1 MEYLL
6 IVFVN
11 VITPMLILLGI
22 GVVLQIKFT
31 FNVKALGN
39 ILTYC
44 LIPAAVF
51 MNLYHTVINVE
62 VLLEVLLFVVL
73 FSTSLIVVGHVF
85 SKMLRLNRQ
94 QTAVMKNSIVLIN
107 SGNYGLPVSQLVFHA
122 NPLGVSIQIVL
133 IVYQNLLTY
142 SYGLYNLVSS
152 TRSGIEII
160 KEFLKMPII
169 HALWLGALLNLTSI
183 QLPNFVE
190 VPIGHLSDAFIA
202 IALITL
208 GAQLAQIRVKTLWNR
223 LIFLSAFGRLVLS
236 PTIAFILLILLKID
250 GITAQSL
257 WIASSFPT
265 SRNSSTLALEYDVES
280 ELAAQIVLFNTVASS
295 FTVGFVIY
303 LSSVLFG

>member
-11 VITPMLILLGI
+11 VITPMLILLAI
-22 GVVLQIKFT
+22 GVFLQIKFT

-51 MNLYHTVINVE
+51 MNLYHTVIDIDILLD
-62 VLLEVLLFVVL
+62 VLMFVVL
-73 FSTSLIVVGHVF
+73 FTSALIITGHIF
-85 SKMLRLNRQ
+85 SKFLRLNRQ

-152 TRSGIEII
+152 TQSGKDIV
-160 KEFLKMPII
+160 KQFLRMPII
-169 HALWLGALLNLTSI
+169 HALWLGAVLNLTNI
-183 QLPNFVE
+183 HLPQFIE
-190 VPIGHLSDAFIA
+190 LPISHLSDAFIA

-208 GAQLAQIRVKTLWNR
+208 GAQLAQIKVKTLWNR
-223 LIFLSAFGRLVLS
+223 LIYLSAIGRLIIS
-236 PTIAFILLILLKID
+236 PTVALLLILLLRID
-250 GITAQSL
+250 GVTAQSL

-295 FTVGFVIY
+295 FTVGVVIY
-303 LSSVLFG
+303 LSSLFFG

>member
-11 VITPMLILLGI
+11 VITPMLILLAI

-62 VLLEVLLFVVL
+62 VLLDVLIFVVL
-73 FSTSLIVVGHVF
+73 FSTSLIVIGHLF

-94 QTAVMKNSIVLIN
+94 QSAVMKNSIVLIN

-142 SYGLYNLVSS
+142 SYGLYNLVSA
-152 TRSGIEII
+152 TQSGAAILKQFI
-160 KEFLKMPII
+160 KMPII
-169 HALWLGALLNLTSI
+169 HALWLGALLNLANI
-183 QLPNFVE
+183 QLPHFIE
-190 VPIGHLSDAFIA
+190 LPIEHLSNAFIA

-208 GAQLAQIRVKTLWNR
+208 GAQLAQIKVKALWNR
-223 LIFLSAFGRLVLS
+223 LIFLSAFGRLILS
-236 PTIAFILLILLKID
+236 PTVALLFILLLKID
-250 GITAQSL
+250 GVTAQSL

-265 SRNSSTLALEYDVES
+265 SRNSSTLALEYDIEA
-280 ELAAQIVLFNTVASS
+280 ELAAQIVLFTTVISS
-295 FTVGFVIY
+295 FTVGLVIY
-303 LSSVLFG
+303 LSSIIFV

>member
-1 MEYLL
+1 MGYLL

-11 VITPMLILLGI
+11 VITPMLILLAI
-22 GVVLQIKFT
+22 GVVLQMKFT

-51 MNLYHTVINVE
+51 MNLYYTVINVE
-62 VLLEVLLFVVL
+62 VFLEVLMFVVL
-73 FSTSLIVVGHVF
+73 FSTTLMFIGHLF

-94 QTAVMKNSIVLIN
+94 QTAVLKNSIVLIN

-152 TRSGIEII
+152 TRSGPDIF
-160 KEFLKMPII
+160 KEFIKMPII
-169 HALWLGALLNLTSI
+169 HALWLGALLNLADI
-183 QLPNFVE
+183 RLPNFIE
-190 VPIGHLSDAFIA
+190 LPIGHLSDAFIA

-223 LIFLSAFGRLVLS
+223 LIFLSAFGRLFLS
-236 PTIAFILLILLKID
+236 PAIALVLIVVLKID
-250 GITAQSL
+250 GVTAQSL

-295 FTVGFVIY
+295 FTVGFIIY
-303 LSSVLFG
+303 LSSIVFV

>member
-1 MEYLL
+1 MEYLF
-6 IVFVN
+6 IVFIN
-11 VITPMLILLGI
+11 VITPMLILLAL
-22 GVVLQIKFT
+22 GVVLQIKFS

-51 MNLYHTVINVE
+51 MNLYHTVLDVDA
-62 VLLEVLLFVVL
+62 LLDVLLFVVL
-73 FSTSLIVVGHVF
+73 FTSLLMFAGYSF
-85 SKMLRLNRQ
+85 SKMLRLDRQ
-94 QTAVMKNSIVLIN
+94 QTAVLKNSIVLIN
-107 SGNYGLPVSQLVFHA
+107 SGNYGLPVSQLVFHN

-152 TRSGIEII
+152 TQSGREII
-160 KEFLKMPII
+160 RQFLRMPII
-169 HALWLGALLNLTSI
+169 HALWLGALLNI
-183 QLPNFVE
+183 MKIDIPNFLELPVS
-190 VPIGHLSDAFIA
+190 HLADAFIA
-202 IALITL
+202 VALITL

-223 LIFLSAFGRLVLS
+223 LILVSAFGRLLLS
-236 PTIAFILLILLKID
+236 PAVALALILLLKID
-250 GITAQSL
+250 GVTAQSL

-295 FTVGFVIY
+295 FTVGLIIY
-303 LSSVLFG
+303 LSSILFV

>member
-1 MEYLL
+1 MEYLF
-6 IVFVN
+6 IVFIN
-11 VITPMLILLGI
+11 VITPMLILLAL
-22 GVVLQIKFT
+22 GVVLQIKFS

-51 MNLYHTVINVE
+51 MNLYHTVLDVD
-62 VLLEVLLFVVL
+62 VLLDVLLFVVL
-73 FSTSLIVVGHVF
+73 FTSLLMFAGYSF
-85 SKMLRLNRQ
+85 SKLLRLDRQ
-94 QTAVMKNSIVLIN
+94 QTAVLKNSIVLIN
-107 SGNYGLPVSQLVFHA
+107 SGNYGLPVSQLVFHH

-152 TRSGIEII
+152 TQSGREILRQ
-160 KEFLKMPII
+160 FLRMPII
-169 HALWLGALLNLTSI
+169 HALWLGALLNI
-183 QLPNFVE
+183 MKIDIPNFLELPVS
-190 VPIGHLSDAFIA
+190 HLADAFIA
-202 IALITL
+202 VALITL

-223 LIFLSAFGRLVLS
+223 LILVSAFGRLLLS
-236 PTIAFILLILLKID
+236 PAVALALILLLKID
-250 GITAQSL
+250 GVTAQSL

-295 FTVGFVIY
+295 FTVGFIIY
-303 LSSVLFG
+303 LSSILFV

>member
-11 VITPMLILLGI
+11 VITPMLILLAI

-51 MNLYHTVINVE
+51 MNLYHTVINVK
-62 VLLEVLLFVVL
+62 VLLDVLFFVVL
-73 FSTSLIVVGHVF
+73 FSTSLIVIGHLF

-94 QTAVMKNSIVLIN
+94 QSAVMKNSIVLIN

-142 SYGLYNLVSS
+142 SYGLYNLVSE
-152 TRSGIEII
+152 TQSGAAILKQFI
-160 KEFLKMPII
+160 KMPII
-169 HALWLGALLNLTSI
+169 HALWLGAFLNLANI
-183 QLPNFVE
+183 QLPHFVE
-190 VPIGHLSDAFIA
+190 LPIEHLSNAFIA

-208 GAQLAQIRVKTLWNR
+208 GAQLAQIKVKALWNR
-223 LIFLSAFGRLVLS
+223 LIFLSAFGRLILS
-236 PTIAFILLILLKID
+236 PTVALLFILLLKID
-250 GITAQSL
+250 GVTAQSL

-265 SRNSSTLALEYDVES
+265 SRNSSTLALEYDIEA
-280 ELAAQIVLFNTVASS
+280 ELAAQIVLFTTVISS
-295 FTVGFVIY
+295 FTVGLVIY
-303 LSSVLFG
+303 LSSIIFI

>member
-11 VITPMLILLGI
+11 VITPMLILLAI

-62 VLLEVLLFVVL
+62 VLLDVLFFVVL
-73 FSTSLIVVGHVF
+73 FSTSLIVMGHLF

-94 QTAVMKNSIVLIN
+94 QSAVMKNSIVLIN

-122 NPLGVSIQIVL
+122 NPLGVSIQIIL

-142 SYGLYNLVSS
+142 SYGLYNLVSA
-152 TRSGIEII
+152 TQSGATVF
-160 KEFLKMPII
+160 KQFVKMPII
-169 HALWLGALLNLTSI
+169 HALWLGAFFNLANI
-183 QLPNFVE
+183 PLPPFIE
-190 VPIGHLSDAFIA
+190 LPIGHLADAFIA

-208 GAQLAQIRVKTLWNR
+208 GAQLAQIKVKTLWNR
-223 LIFLSAFGRLVLS
+223 LIFLSSFGRLILS
-236 PTIAFILLILLKID
+236 PLFAFALIVLLKID
-250 GITAQSL
+250 GVTAQSL

-265 SRNSSTLALEYDVES
+265 SRNSSTLALEYDIES
-280 ELAAQIVLFNTVASS
+280 ELAAQIVLFTTVASS
-295 FTVGFVIY
+295 FTVGVVIY
-303 LSSVLFG
+303 LSSIIFS

>member
-11 VITPMLILLGI
+11 VITPMLILLAI

-51 MNLYHTVINVE
+51 MNLYHTVID
-62 VLLEVLLFVVL
+62 LEVLIDVLMFVVL
-73 FSTSLIVVGHVF
+73 FTSTLIVVGHVF
-85 SKMLRLNRQ
+85 SKLLRLNRQ

-122 NPLGVSIQIVL
+122 DPLGVSIQIVL
-133 IVYQNLLTY
+133 IVYQNLLTF

-152 TRSGIEII
+152 TWSGKDIL
-160 KEFLKMPII
+160 KQFLKMPII
-169 HALWLGALLNLTSI
+169 HALWIGALLNLANI
-183 QLPNFVE
+183 RLLHFIELP
-190 VPIGHLSDAFIA
+190 ISHLSDAFIA

-208 GAQLAQIRVKTLWNR
+208 GAQLAQIKVKTLWNR
-223 LIFLSAFGRLVLS
+223 LIFLSAFGRLIIS
-236 PTIAFILLILLKID
+236 PVAALLLIWLLKID
-250 GITAQSL
+250 GTTAQSL

-265 SRNSSTLALEYDVES
+265 SRNSSTLALEYDVEAG
-280 ELAAQIVLFNTVASS
+280 LAAQIVLFNTVISS
-295 FTVGFVIY
+295 FTVGIVIY
-303 LSSVLFG
+303 LSSLLFG

>member
-11 VITPMLILLGI
+11 VITPMLILLAI

-51 MNLYHTVINVE
+51 MNLYHTVINVK
-62 VLLEVLLFVVL
+62 VLLDVLFFVVL
-73 FSTSLIVVGHVF
+73 FSTSLIVIGHLF

-94 QTAVMKNSIVLIN
+94 QSAVMKNSIVLIN

-142 SYGLYNLVSS
+142 SYGLYNLVSA
-152 TRSGIEII
+152 TQSGAAILKQFI
-160 KEFLKMPII
+160 KMPII
-169 HALWLGALLNLTSI
+169 HALWLGGFLNLANI
-183 QLPNFVE
+183 QLPLFVE
-190 VPIGHLSDAFIA
+190 LPIEHLSNAFIA

-208 GAQLAQIRVKTLWNR
+208 GAQLAQIKVKALWNR
-223 LIFLSAFGRLVLS
+223 LIFLSAFGRLILS
-236 PTIAFILLILLKID
+236 PTVALLFILLLKID
-250 GITAQSL
+250 GVTAQSL

-265 SRNSSTLALEYDVES
+265 SRNSSTLALEYDIEA
-280 ELAAQIVLFNTVASS
+280 ELAAQIVLFTTVISS
-295 FTVGFVIY
+295 FTVGLVIY
-303 LSSVLFG
+303 SSSIIFI

>member
-11 VITPMLILLGI
+11 VITPMLILLAI

-51 MNLYHTVINVE
+51 MNLYHTVIDIE
-62 VLLEVLLFVVL
+62 ILLDVLMFVVL
-73 FSTSLIVVGHVF
+73 FTTTLIITGHLF
-85 SKMLRLNRQ
+85 SKFLRLNRQ

-152 TRSGIEII
+152 TQSGKDIV
-160 KEFLKMPII
+160 KQFLRMPII
-169 HALWLGALLNLTSI
+169 HALWLGAVLNLANI
-183 QLPNFVE
+183 QLPQFIE
-190 VPIGHLSDAFIA
+190 LPISHLSNAFIA

-208 GAQLAQIRVKTLWNR
+208 GAQLAQIKVKTLWNR
-223 LIFLSAFGRLVLS
+223 LIYLSAIGRLIIS
-236 PTIAFILLILLKID
+236 PTVALLLILLLRID
-250 GITAQSL
+250 GVTAQSL

-295 FTVGFVIY
+295 FTVGVVIY
-303 LSSVLFG
+303 LSSLLFG

>member
-11 VITPMLILLGI
+11 VITPMLILLAI

-31 FNVKALGN
+31 FNIKALGN

-51 MNLYHTVINVE
+51 MNLYHTVIDVE
-62 VLLEVLLFVVL
+62 VLLEVLMFVVL
-73 FSTSLIVVGHVF
+73 FTTVLMSIGHVF

-152 TRSGIEII
+152 TRSGKEIF
-160 KEFLKMPII
+160 KEFIKMPII
-169 HALWLGALLNLTSI
+169 HALWIGAVLNLAAI
-183 QLPNFVE
+183 RLPHFIE
-190 VPIGHLSDAFIA
+190 LPISYLSDAFIA

-223 LIFLSAFGRLVLS
+223 LIFLSAFGRLLLS
-236 PTIAFILLILLKID
+236 PTVALLLIFALKID

-280 ELAAQIVLFNTVASS
+280 ELAAQIVLFNTIASS
-295 FTVGFVIY
+295 FTVGFIIY
-303 LSSVLFG
+303 LSSILFV

>member
-1 MEYLL
+1 MEYLF
-6 IVFVN
+6 IVFIN
-11 VITPMLILLGI
+11 VITPMLILLAL
-22 GVVLQIKFT
+22 GVVLQIKFS

-51 MNLYHTVINVE
+51 MNLYHTVLDVDA
-62 VLLEVLLFVVL
+62 LLDVLLFVVL
-73 FSTSLIVVGHVF
+73 FTSLLMFAGYSF
-85 SKMLRLNRQ
+85 SKMLRLDRQ
-94 QTAVMKNSIVLIN
+94 QTAVLKNSIVLIN
-107 SGNYGLPVSQLVFHA
+107 SGNYGLPVSQLVFHN

-152 TRSGIEII
+152 TQSGREII
-160 KEFLKMPII
+160 RQFLRMPII
-169 HALWLGALLNLTSI
+169 HALWLGALLNI
-183 QLPNFVE
+183 MKIDIPNFLE
-190 VPIGHLSDAFIA
+190 LPISHLADAFIA
-202 IALITL
+202 VALITL

-223 LIFLSAFGRLVLS
+223 LILVSAFGRLLLS
-236 PTIAFILLILLKID
+236 PAVALALILLLKID
-250 GITAQSL
+250 GVTAQSL

-295 FTVGFVIY
+295 FTVGLIIY
-303 LSSVLFG
+303 LSSILFV

>member
-11 VITPMLILLGI
+11 VITPMLILLAI

-51 MNLYHTVINVE
+51 MNLYHTVINVK
-62 VLLEVLLFVVL
+62 VLLDVLFFVVL
-73 FSTSLIVVGHVF
+73 FSTSLIVIGHLF

-94 QTAVMKNSIVLIN
+94 QSAVMKNSIVLIN

-142 SYGLYNLVSS
+142 SYGLYNLVSA
-152 TRSGIEII
+152 TQSGAAILKQFI
-160 KEFLKMPII
+160 KMPII
-169 HALWLGALLNLTSI
+169 HALWLGAFLNLANI
-183 QLPNFVE
+183 QLPLFVE
-190 VPIGHLSDAFIA
+190 LPIEHLSNAFIA

-208 GAQLAQIRVKTLWNR
+208 GAQLAQIKVKALWNR
-223 LIFLSAFGRLVLS
+223 LIFLSAFGRLILS
-236 PTIAFILLILLKID
+236 PTVALLLIMLLKID
-250 GITAQSL
+250 GVTAQSL

-265 SRNSSTLALEYDVES
+265 SRNSSTLALEYDIEA
-280 ELAAQIVLFNTVASS
+280 ELAAQIVLFTTVISS
-295 FTVGFVIY
+295 FTVGLVIY
-303 LSSVLFG
+303 LSSIIFI